1 MKLKTRYLLP
11 FHLINFSYCDHRTRQ
26 KYNLQSVSF
35 DIVRSAVDSSRPAV
49 YPTGIGDSPSP
60 ISGPKKS
67 IPSAPDSIPPTYTP
81 RRPLVESSH
90 NVRPVTYSTVLS
102 KATNI
107 ESSHS
112 VRPVPYGTQLPKATN
127 IESSHSVRP
136 VPYGIQLPKATN
148 IESSHSVRPV
158 PYGTQLPKA
167 TNIESSYNVRPVTYG
182 NYLPKTTDF
191 LRGNLPQESSFRTP
205 LSADVL
211 RQHNSCHSNTD
222 LERQGS
228 RQSISSS
235 HNVDSTR
242 SQRPSCSTFML
253 YALGFLLFL
262 LFMAYL
268 SGGAKA

>member
-11 FHLINFSYCDHRTRQ
+11 FYLINFSYCDHRTRQ

-49 YPTGIGDSPSP
+49 YPTGIGNLPSP
-60 ISGPKKS
+60 IRGPQKP

-90 NVRPVTYSTVLS
+90 NVRPVTYSTILPKATNTESSHSVRPVTHGTQFH

-112 VRPVPYGTQLPKATN
+112 VRPV
-127 IESSHSVRP
+127 
-136 VPYGIQLPKATN
+136 
-148 IESSHSVRPV
+148 
-158 PYGTQLPKA
+158 
-167 TNIESSYNVRPVTYG
+167 TYG
-182 NYLPKTTDF
+182 PYLPKTTDF
-191 LRGNLPQESSFRTP
+191 FRANLPREPSFRTP
-205 LSADVL
+205 LLADVL
-211 RQHNSCHSNTD
+211 QQHNRCHSNTD

-235 HNVDSTR
+235 HKVDSTSSRR
-242 SQRPSCSTFML
+242 SSCCTFML
-253 YALGFLLFL
+253 YALGFLLFF
-262 LFMAYL
+262 LFLVYL
-268 SGGAKA
+268 GVGAKA